1 MTTYKLNQN
10 QTQRSST
17 LFSSNP
23 VLRRM
28 SKSSARATDSS
39 CATYKG
45 ILVKTL
51 YFLAATVAG
60 FALFLLISPMLA
72 FGHHIHSGI
81 FDFYLPQMMVT
92 GVAAIVGIIAP
103 FVAIFAQRTAPVS
116 GTLYTLSQGI
126 IIAAISVFYKG
137 AKGAYSNL
145 IVWAAVITLVIVFAM
160 LLLFTS
166 GKIRATDKF
175 KAVTLTLLLSTI
187 GISILGFIAF
197 LIPAARGFV
206 LVFAGNPIFGVV
218 MSVVFIVIA
227 ALFLISDFQ
236 VIRET
241 VENHH
246 PKKDEWAVSFGLAFT
261 VIWLYFKVLDLLMRI
276 YSAKS

>member
-10 QTQRSST
+10 QAQRSST

-28 SKSSARATDSS
+28 SKLSARATDSS

-92 GVAAIVGIIAP
+92 GVAAIVGIIAL

-137 AKGAYSNL
+137 AYSNL
-145 IVWAAVITLVIVFAM
+145 IVWA
-160 LLLFTS
+160 LL
-166 GKIRATDKF
+166 
-175 KAVTLTLLLSTI
+175 
-187 GISILGFIAF
+187 
-197 LIPAARGFV
+197 
-206 LVFAGNPIFGVV
+206 
-218 MSVVFIVIA
+218 
-227 ALFLISDFQ
+227 
-236 VIRET
+236 
-241 VENHH
+241 
-246 PKKDEWAVSFGLAFT
+246 
-261 VIWLYFKVLDLLMRI
+261 
-276 YSAKS
+276 

>member
-1 MTTYKLNQN
+1 M
-10 QTQRSST
+10 
-17 LFSSNP
+17 
-23 VLRRM
+23 
-28 SKSSARATDSS
+28 
-39 CATYKG
+39 
-45 ILVKTL
+45 VKTL

-137 AKGAYSNL
+137 AYSNL

-160 LLLFTS
+160 LLL
-166 GKIRATDKF
+166 
-175 KAVTLTLLLSTI
+175 STI

-197 LIPAARGFV
+197 LIPATRGFV
-206 LVFAGNPIFGVV
+206 LVFAGNPIFCVV

-241 VENHH
+241 VENHR

-261 VIWLYFKVLDLLMRI
+261 VIWLYFRVLDLLMRI

>member
-17 LFSSNP
+17 LFRSNP

-137 AKGAYSNL
+137 AYSNL
-145 IVWAAVITLVIVFAM
+145 IVWAAAITLVIVFAM

-197 LIPAARGFV
+197 LIPATRGFV

-227 ALFLISDFQ
+227 ALFLISNFQ

-241 VENHH
+241 VENNH

>member
-1 MTTYKLNQN
+1 M
-10 QTQRSST
+10 
-17 LFSSNP
+17 
-23 VLRRM
+23 
-28 SKSSARATDSS
+28 
-39 CATYKG
+39 
-45 ILVKTL
+45 VKTL

-60 FALFLLISPMLA
+60 FALFLLISPKLA

-92 GVAAIVGIIAP
+92 GVAAIVGIITP
-103 FVAIFAQRTAPVS
+103 FVFAQRTAPVS

-137 AKGAYSNL
+137 AYSNL

-160 LLLFTS
+160 LLL
-166 GKIRATDKF
+166 
-175 KAVTLTLLLSTI
+175 STI
-187 GISILGFIAF
+187 GISIFGFIAF
-197 LIPAARGFV
+197 LIPATRGFV
-206 LVFAGNPIFGVV
+206 LVFADNPIFGVV

>member
-1 MTTYKLNQN
+1 MTTYKFNQN
-10 QTQRSST
+10 QAQRSST

-60 FALFLLISPMLA
+60 FLLISPKLA

-137 AKGAYSNL
+137 AYSNL

-160 LLLFTS
+160 LLL
-166 GKIRATDKF
+166 
-175 KAVTLTLLLSTI
+175 STI
-187 GISILGFIAF
+187 GISIFGFIAF
-197 LIPAARGFV
+197 LIPATRGFV

>member
-1 MTTYKLNQN
+1 
-10 QTQRSST
+10 
-17 LFSSNP
+17 
-23 VLRRM
+23 
-28 SKSSARATDSS
+28 
-39 CATYKG
+39 
-45 ILVKTL
+45 
-51 YFLAATVAG
+51 
-60 FALFLLISPMLA
+60 
-72 FGHHIHSGI
+72 
-81 FDFYLPQMMVT
+81 MMVT

-137 AKGAYSNL
+137 AYSNL

-160 LLLFTS
+160 LLRFTS

-197 LIPAARGFV
+197 LIPATRGFV

-227 ALFLISDFQ
+227 ALFL
-236 VIRET
+236 
-241 VENHH
+241 
-246 PKKDEWAVSFGLAFT
+246 
-261 VIWLYFKVLDLLMRI
+261 
-276 YSAKS
+276 